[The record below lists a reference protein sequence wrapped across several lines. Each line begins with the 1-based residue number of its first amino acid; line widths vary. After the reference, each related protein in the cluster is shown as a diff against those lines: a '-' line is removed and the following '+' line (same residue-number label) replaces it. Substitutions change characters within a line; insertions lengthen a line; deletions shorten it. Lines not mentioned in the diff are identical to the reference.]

1 MNYRLEI
8 LQLARLKGRPTVPDV
23 AAGAGLTPDEAE
35 VAVQEFLRAGD
46 LEESRGRVRL
56 TARGREALA
65 HLIAEERLGIDQE
78 RLASAYARFTLIN
91 TEFKQLVTDWQMLD
105 GSHPNDHTNPDYDAS
120 VISRLAELHNRFT
133 PLLGELAE
141 IATRLANYPARF
153 SSALAKIRAGDH
165 AWFAGPLIDS
175 YHTAWFE
182 LHEDLIG
189 LAGLSRSE
197 EAKAGRAQ

>member
-1 MNYRLEI
+1 MNYGLAI
-8 LQLARLKGRPTVPDV
+8 LQLVRLKGRSTLPDV
-23 AAGAGLTPDEAE
+23 AAGAGLTPDDAE
-35 VAVQEFLRAGD
+35 VAVQEFLRAGK
-46 LEESRGRVRL
+46 LEESRGRLRL
-56 TARGREALA
+56 TALGREALA

-78 RLASAYARFTLIN
+78 RLVSAYGRFTPIN
-91 TEFKQLVTDWQMLD
+91 SEFKQLVTDWQMLD

-120 VISRLAELHNRFT
+120 VISRLAELHNQFT

-141 IATRLANYPARF
+141 IAPRLANYPQRF
-153 SSALAKIRAGDH
+153 AAALAKIRAGDH